1 MGKLNVSKKRKK
13 EKKLGKVDV
22 TKAFL
27 THAMKK
33 LKYFKGF
40 FFFLISFLACHGKL
54 VPIHNL
60 VELELF
66 YLLGILRYEQNKGA
80 ERP

>member
-1 MGKLNVSKKRKK
+1 M
-13 EKKLGKVDV
+13 GKVDV
-22 TKAFL
+22 TKASP

-40 FFFLISFLACHGKL
+40 FFFLISFLARHGKL

-60 VELELF
+60 VKLEWF

-80 ERP
+80 ERR